1 VITIEMVMLAG
12 LGFLTAALLALF
24 LAPLYRRRSGRLA
37 IEALK
42 RSMPLT
48 EAEIRA
54 DKDRVRAE
62 YAILI
67 HKLEMKVDEAS
78 DAAARQKVELNR
90 RDAAISELEEADFY
104 GRARERAPRARA
116 NDHGPAAEGRVPTG

>member
-1 VITIEMVMLAG
+1 MSVVEVGDARVITIEMVMLAG

-67 HKLEMKVDEAS
+67 HKLEMKVDEAA

-90 RDAAISELEEADFY
+90 RDAAISD
-104 GRARERAPRARA
+104 
-116 NDHGPAAEGRVPTG
+116 